1 MNREDAIKALDVVGD
16 VAMAVHRGG
25 GLIAAPAL
33 IVASILKSAANA
45 MRRQNDT
52 VDDILAKIRM
62 PRHLTMPWDAQPV
75 APEETAHETPRSKQH
90 KE

>member
-1 MNREDAIKALDVVGD
+1 MNREDTIKALDVVGD

-52 VDDILAKIRM
+52 VDDIIAKIRM

-75 APEETAHETPRSKQH
+75 VSEETAHETPRSKH